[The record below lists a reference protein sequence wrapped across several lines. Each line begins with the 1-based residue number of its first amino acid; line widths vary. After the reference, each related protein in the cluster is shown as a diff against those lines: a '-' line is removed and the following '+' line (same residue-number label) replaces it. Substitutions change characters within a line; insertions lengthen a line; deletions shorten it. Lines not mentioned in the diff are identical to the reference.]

1 MILNVLWA
9 ITGVTLFVVSV
20 VQGVQIQR
28 PVIGVLA
35 GMAMG
40 GGIAALGI
48 WITWAVGLLFYG
60 FGVIVEKAEQP
71 ENKIVAERNRNGIFL
86 LD

>member
-60 FGVIVEKAEQP
+60 FGVIVEKSEQP
-71 ENKIVAERNRNGIFL
+71 ENKIVAERNRNDIFL